1 MFLTQTPMIKTN
13 SNRVS
18 KGVGSS
24 IGGDVIKLKDNDH
37 TASIAGYLNSS
48 LMGDD
53 EVPHSSLSIM

>member
-1 MFLTQTPMIKTN
+1 MIKTN